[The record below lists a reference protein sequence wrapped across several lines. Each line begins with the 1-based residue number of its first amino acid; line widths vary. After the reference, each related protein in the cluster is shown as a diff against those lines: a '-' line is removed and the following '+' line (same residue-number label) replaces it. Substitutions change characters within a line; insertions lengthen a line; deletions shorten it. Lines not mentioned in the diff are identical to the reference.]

1 MTTFAELEALVVGQ
15 TRRPE
20 VSAITQAAIKSATL
34 RAHHVDFFSRD
45 LKQGSLSYTPL
56 STAVLYD
63 FADIYTLLPRL
74 RSMKFVQSLDANNST
89 PVESLEYREADDLY
103 DSDGNQRQHM
113 YTLIGATLRIYPA
126 MATGSAAAF
135 YYENPNVSSASYSSW
150 IADTYPDE
158 LAMWASAI
166 VFARTGF
173 VEMAQQFNETHI
185 KPFKDMLID
194 SHLLGTVA

>member
-34 RAHHVDFFSRD
+34 RAHHIDFFSRD

-56 STAVLYD
+56 STSVLYN
-63 FADIYTLLPRL
+63 FADVYNLLPRL
-74 RSMKFVQSLDANNST
+74 RSMKFVQSLDANTSV
-89 PVESLEYREADDLY
+89 PVESMEFREIDDLY
-103 DSDGNQRQHM
+103 DSDGNMRQSV
-113 YTLIGATLRIYPA
+113 YTFIGATLRIYPQV
-126 MATGSAAAF
+126 ATGLAAAF

-185 KPFKDMLID
+185 KPFKEMLID
-194 SHLLGTVA
+194 SHLLGTVS